1 MGNVVVVGAQWG
13 DEGKG
18 KIVDWLSNRAD
29 VVVRFQG
36 GHNAGHTLVI
46 DGVTYKLSLMPSGIV
61 RPGKLSVIGN
71 GVVIDPWALVAE
83 IDRLQGQGIDISR
96 ENLRIAG
103 NATLASEP
111 GRDNLVYRALDE
123 LRRELKLRRGLRAV
137 LTKQIPVGR
146 GLGGGSSDAAA
157 ALVALLRLAGR
168 RVEAASLFEIAARL
182 GADVPFFLRGGRA
195 LGVGRGDEIYP
206 LPDGA
211 RLSLLVVSPSDIAV
225 PTRDAYQWLARRL
238 TKRPDPTKLFRF
250 CALCWNPQGGALS
263 NDFEAAVFPRYSRL
277 AAIKRELFRQG
288 AAEASLAGSGS
299 AVFGIFRN
307 PAKARRAAR
316 AFPKDQV
323 FVCSTVSRAEYRR
336 KMGGPDF
343 A

>member
-1 MGNVVVVGAQWG
+1 MKSVQVPAYAKVNLCLDIVGARSDGYHELRTIFQTISLHDTLRLEWG
-13 DEGKG
+13 E
-18 KIVDWLSNRAD
+18 N
-29 VVVRFQG
+29 
-36 GHNAGHTLVI
+36 
-46 DGVTYKLSLMPSGIV
+46 PGI
-61 RPGKLSVIGN
+61 
-71 GVVIDPWALVAE
+71 E
-83 IDRLQGQGIDISR
+83 
-96 ENLRIAG
+96 LRIAG
-103 NATLASEP
+103 NAKLAGEP

-157 ALVALLRLAGR
+157 ALVALLRLAGK
-168 RVEAASLFEIAARL
+168 RVETARLLEIASRL

-211 RLSLLVVSPSDIAV
+211 RLPLLVVSPSDIAV

-238 TKRPDPTKLFRF
+238 TKRPDPTKLWRF

-277 AAIKRELFRQG
+277 GAIKRELFRQG